1 MPGHRLS
8 NRYRIGTFDRTEI
21 GMRAQKMFRQA
32 LDTQC
37 NEREPGENGIDQ
49 VTTQSSITWR
59 ELALKTSRSGLEL
72 GSYP

>member
-1 MPGHRLS
+1 MS
-8 NRYRIGTFDRTEI
+8 
-21 GMRAQKMFRQA
+21 RQA
-32 LDTQC
+32 LDTKC
-37 NEREPGENGIDQ
+37 NERQPGENGIDQ